1 MQEAKKENKK
11 RNSANIYSIDI
22 MFYKLKLEKD
32 EAIKTAF
39 KDAKGR
45 PLIYFWKEPKSA
57 NVKATRYIEDLVG
70 KRIFRY
76 ERNEKHL

>member
-39 KDAKGR
+39 KDAKG
-45 PLIYFWKEPKSA
+45 
-57 NVKATRYIEDLVG
+57 G
-70 KRIFRY
+70 
-76 ERNEKHL
+76 H